1 MPVLCRQP
9 AKSVL
14 RHKPN
19 HSSFPAMPHTVVA
32 RSGGLERSPGR
43 RGSASPWMGASTAGC
58 LRRAAMTVSTATLI
72 VCVLLCPDV
81 GAVAQTTPPNAAA
94 GITSAADPWAAFIT
108 EASQRFG
115 VPTHWIRAVM
125 QAESA
130 GEARAVSP
138 KGAIGLMQI
147 MPETYTELRARHDLG
162 ADPYDPRDNILA
174 GAAFLR
180 EMHDRF
186 GAPGFL
192 AAYNAGP
199 GRYEEHLATG
209 RPLPEETRAYLAA
222 LGPIIGA
229 MPPIDTL
236 HAAADPLAWTHAPI
250 FVGRA
255 EVMTSD
261 DRLTSDKPSDRAPIA
276 RQPVDLSAIAP
287 RSDGLFVRRADAVRR

>member
-1 MPVLCRQP
+1 MTVCTVTLIG
-9 AKSVL
+9 SVL
-14 RHKPN
+14 
-19 HSSFPAMPHTVVA
+19 
-32 RSGGLERSPGR
+32 
-43 RGSASPWMGASTAGC
+43 
-58 LRRAAMTVSTATLI
+58 
-72 VCVLLCPDV
+72 LLPDL
-81 GAVAQTTPPNAAA
+81 GAVAQTTQPSAA
-94 GITSAADPWAAFIT
+94 TSVTPTADPWAAFIT
-108 EASQRFG
+108 EASRRFG
-115 VPTHWIRAVM
+115 VPTRWIHAVM

-130 GEARAVSP
+130 GEVRAVSP

-147 MPETYTELRARHDLG
+147 MPVTYAGLRARHGLG

-209 RPLPEETRAYLAA
+209 RPLPGETHAYLAT
-222 LGPIIGA
+222 LGPIMGT
-229 MPPIDTL
+229 MQPVDTL
-236 HAAADPLAWTHAPI
+236 QAAADPLAWTRAPI

-255 EVMTSD
+255 EAMTSD

-287 RSDGLFVRRADAVRR
+287 RSDGLFVRRADAVWR

>member
-1 MPVLCRQP
+1 VC
-9 AKSVL
+9 AV
-14 RHKPN
+14 
-19 HSSFPAMPHTVVA
+19 
-32 RSGGLERSPGR
+32 
-43 RGSASPWMGASTAGC
+43 
-58 LRRAAMTVSTATLI
+58 TLI
-72 VCVLLCPDV
+72 AFSLLLPDV
-81 GAVAQTTPPNAAA
+81 AAVAQTTSPNPAP
-94 GITSAADPWAAFIT
+94 GITPSTDPWAAFVT

-130 GEARAVSP
+130 GEVRAVSP

-147 MPETYTELRARHDLG
+147 MPETYSELRARHGLG

-186 GAPGFL
+186 GAPGLL

-209 RPLPEETRAYLAA
+209 RPLPKETHAYLAT

-229 MPPIDTL
+229 MQPDDTVRV
-236 HAAADPLAWTHAPI
+236 AADPLAWTRAPI

-255 EVMTSD
+255 EAMTSD
-261 DRLTSDKPSDRAPIA
+261 DRLASDKPSNRAPIA
-276 RQPVDLSAIAP
+276 RQTVDLSAIAP
-287 RSDGLFVRRADAVRR
+287 RSDGLFVWRADAVPK

>member
-1 MPVLCRQP
+1 
-9 AKSVL
+9 
-14 RHKPN
+14 
-19 HSSFPAMPHTVVA
+19 
-32 RSGGLERSPGR
+32 
-43 RGSASPWMGASTAGC
+43 
-58 LRRAAMTVSTATLI
+58 MTVSTATLI

>member
-1 MPVLCRQP
+1 MPMLCRQP
-9 AKSVL
+9 AKSRFGL
-14 RHKPN
+14 KRN
-19 HSSFPAMPHTVVA
+19 LSSFPAMPRTVGA
-32 RSGGLERSPGR
+32 HSSGLGWPPYR
-43 RGSASPWMGASTAGC
+43 RGSASPWMGASTAAC
-58 LRRAAMTVSTATLI
+58 LRRAAMSVCTVTLFG
-72 VCVLLCPDV
+72 CVLLCPDV
-81 GAVAQTTPPNAAA
+81 RAVAQTTQPDAAMT
-94 GITSAADPWAAFIT
+94 ITPTADPWATFIA

-115 VPTHWIRAVM
+115 VPTRWIRAVM

-130 GEARAVSP
+130 GEVRAVSP

-147 MPETYTELRARHDLG
+147 MPETYTELRARNGLG
-162 ADPYDPRDNILA
+162 ADPHDPRDNILA

-209 RPLPEETRAYLAA
+209 RPLPEETRAYLAT
-222 LGPIIGA
+222 LGPIIRT
-229 MPPIDTL
+229 MQPLDTL
-236 HAAADPLAWTHAPI
+236 HAAADPLAWTRAPI

-255 EVMTSD
+255 EMMTSD

>member
-1 MPVLCRQP
+1 
-9 AKSVL
+9 
-14 RHKPN
+14 
-19 HSSFPAMPHTVVA
+19 
-32 RSGGLERSPGR
+32 
-43 RGSASPWMGASTAGC
+43 
-58 LRRAAMTVSTATLI
+58 MTI
-72 VCVLLCPDV
+72 
-81 GAVAQTTPPNAAA
+81 TP
-94 GITSAADPWAAFIT
+94 TADPWATFIA

-115 VPTHWIRAVM
+115 VPTRWIRAVM

-130 GEARAVSP
+130 GEVRAVSP

-147 MPETYTELRARHDLG
+147 MPETYAGLRARYGLG
-162 ADPYDPRDNILA
+162 TDPYDPRDNILA

-222 LGPIIGA
+222 FGPIIGA
-229 MPPIDTL
+229 MPPLDTL
-236 HAAADPLAWTHAPI
+236 HAAADPLAWTRAPI

-255 EVMTSD
+255 EAMTSD
-261 DRLTSDKPSDRAPIA
+261 DRLTSDKPSDRAPTA
-276 RQPVDLSAIAP
+276 RQTVGLSAIAP